1 MVKANKPIKMRVFLG
16 FFFLLVIA
24 SSISKEK
31 KDHPKTIVEANHSL
45 VHKKNWRAM
54 MLRTSRKENLLFSF

>member
-31 KDHPKTIVEANHSL
+31 KDHPKTIVEANHF
-45 VHKKNWRAM
+45 
-54 MLRTSRKENLLFSF
+54 FSS